1 MLLRL
6 AVPLLFMMTIST
18 HAAEFSETDVSLKT
32 PTGTLAGTETHLT
45 KGPAAA
51 VALILAGSGPTDRNG
66 NGPSINT
73 DTYKLLAAG
82 LAAHGIATLRVD
94 KRGIGASAGAM
105 TSEADLRITTY
116 SDDAKAWAAD
126 LKKRTGARCI
136 WLIGHSEGALIAE
149 LAAQDN
155 QDICGLVLLAG
166 PGRKAGDV
174 LREQL
179 AAMPDPLKQQAFA
192 AIAELEAGRTVAS
205 PPPELMALFRPS
217 VQPYLISWLAID
229 PAARLAKQKTPV
241 LIVQG
246 DTDIQVSVAD
256 AKLLAAARPDGKL
269 VILPGVN
276 HILKNAP
283 VDRAA
288 NIATYSDPSL
298 PLAPGVVD
306 AIADFMR
313 NAAP

>member
-1 MLLRL
+1 
-6 AVPLLFMMTIST
+6 MMTVST
-18 HAAEFSETDVSLKT
+18 HAAEFSEADVSLKT
-32 PTGTLAGTETHLT
+32 LTGALAGTETRLAN
-45 KGPAAA
+45 GPAGT

-66 NGPSINT
+66 NGPSIST

-82 LAAHGIATLRVD
+82 LAAHGIVTLRTD

-116 SDDAKAWAAD
+116 SDDTKAWAAD
-126 LKKRTGARCI
+126 MKKRTGARCV

-155 QDICGLVLLAG
+155 PDICGLVLLAG

-192 AIAELEAGRTVAS
+192 AIAELEAGRLVAS
-205 PPPELMALFRPS
+205 PPPELMALLRPS

-229 PAARLAKQKTPV
+229 PAAQLAKQKAPI

-256 AKLLAAARPDGKL
+256 AKLLAAARPDARL
-269 VILPGVN
+269 VVLPGVN
-276 HILKNAP
+276 HILKSAP
-283 VDRAA
+283 SDRAA
-288 NIATYSDPSL
+288 NIATYNDPSL

-306 AIADFMR
+306 TVADFMR
-313 NAAP
+313 NATP

>member
-1 MLLRL
+1 MLRRF
-6 AVPLLFMMTIST
+6 VFPLLLMLTGSA
-18 HAAEFSETDVSLKT
+18 HAAVFTETDVSLKT
-32 PTGTLAGTETHLT
+32 PTGTLAGTETRLA
-45 KGPAAA
+45 KAPAA

-73 DTYKLLAAG
+73 DTYKLLAAD

-116 SDDAKAWAAD
+116 SDDAKVWAAD
-126 LKKRTGARCI
+126 LKKRTGAHCV

-155 QDICGLVLLAG
+155 SDVCGLALLAG

-179 AAMPDPLKQQAFA
+179 AAMPDPLRQQAFE
-192 AIAELEAGRTVAS
+192 AIAELEAGRTVVS

-229 PAARLAKQKTPV
+229 PPAQLAKQKAPV

-246 DTDIQVSVAD
+246 DNDIQVGVAD
-256 AKLLAAARPDGKL
+256 AKLLAAARPDARL

-276 HILKNAP
+276 HILKSAP
-283 VDRAA
+283 ADRAA

-313 NAAP
+313 HTAP

>member
-1 MLLRL
+1 MLTVS
-6 AVPLLFMMTIST
+6 A
-18 HAAEFSETDVSLKT
+18 HAAEFSEADVSLKT
-32 PTGTLAGTETHLT
+32 PSGTLSGTETHLAGGQAST
-45 KGPAAA
+45 I
-51 VALILAGSGPTDRNG
+51 ALILAGSGPTDRNG
-66 NGPSINT
+66 NGPTIHT
-73 DTYKLLAAG
+73 DTYKMLAAG
-82 LAAHGIATLRVD
+82 LAAHGIATLRAD

-105 TSEADLRITTY
+105 MSEGDLRITTY
-116 SDDAKAWAAD
+116 ADDAKAWAAD
-126 LKKRTGARCI
+126 LKKRTGARCV

-155 QDICGLVLLAG
+155 PDVCGLALLAG

-179 AAMPDPLKQQAFA
+179 AALPDLLKQQAFA
-192 AIAELEAGRTVAS
+192 AIAELETGRTVAS

-229 PAARLAKQKTPV
+229 PATLLAKQKAPV

-246 DTDIQVSVAD
+246 DTDIQVGISD
-256 AKLLAAARPDGKL
+256 ATLLAAARPDAKL

-276 HILKNAP
+276 HILKRAP
-283 VDRAA
+283 ADRAA
-288 NIATYSDPSL
+288 NIATYSEPNL

-306 AIADFMR
+306 TIADFTKER
-313 NAAP
+313 AP